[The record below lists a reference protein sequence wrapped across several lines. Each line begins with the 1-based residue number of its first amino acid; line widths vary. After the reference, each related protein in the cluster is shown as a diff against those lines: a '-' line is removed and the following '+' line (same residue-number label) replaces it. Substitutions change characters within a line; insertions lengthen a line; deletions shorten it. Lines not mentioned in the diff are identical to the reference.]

1 MPKCQHPNGIIIKPD
16 GVNELDPCVYE
27 DIEVYKNVTVTIS
40 RCMNCGNIEISW
52 QRQPETECLHH
63 ENAMENWDKKSII
76 LSPTNIGFTTNG
88 IFTGR
93 IDPLMEAVSLTR
105 EEKAE
110 FDRIYNSLSEEEKKV
125 YGYGTVGK
133 YTTYAK
139 TLDGA
144 FIVLDDYGDKYK
156 EAHPYPGKY
165 IGIAAT
171 KESRG
176 KGITD
181 KLISMA
187 KRDNP
192 NDDLIAIIENDNQAS
207 IRLFTRNG
215 FKLAHKKDG
224 FGWYIFKNKKSTT
237 NEGGFNTMGIAT
249 NRVNSLLEAG
259 MNQTKPKSLSDIYL
273 YSKVSDYETKL
284 IKFIME
290 ADRIDTNS
298 EAFADL
304 LYDIKRRSVNNS
316 LIKVLL
322 SKNIVFGVSNDPL
335 SGAFKVF
342 TAKDIKSKEKNVKVF
357 VDLTGIVTVKN
368 GVYSCPIQKVDH
380 IVSHLVSAACQRIYH
395 GAPDKF
401 INNTTIISCGSEI
414 FAKMVNYVIDFLY
427 KVNTIPVNKQK
438 LEYMS
443 SMYYQLCILN
453 KEYSER
459 IRAIAIKQARISE
472 KEADLIDIHTPKE
485 AYDNINE
492 FIQAVAKVLHL
503 DKLTLEIFLNKWIF
517 LYGVG
522 TQFATEIFYA
532 FSSMITNAYVGA
544 YINNQK
550 TIEKVIGQDLVEF
563 TTKILEIESGVLDG

>member
-1 MPKCQHPNGIIIKPD
+1 MPKCQHPNGITIKPD

-27 DIEVYKNVTVTIS
+27 DVEVYKNVTVTVS

-63 ENAMENWDKKSII
+63 ENSIENWDKKSIV
-76 LSPTNIGFTTNG
+76 LSP
-88 IFTGR
+88 
-93 IDPLMEAVSLTR
+93 
-105 EEKAE
+105 
-110 FDRIYNSLSEEEKKV
+110 
-125 YGYGTVGK
+125 
-133 YTTYAK
+133 
-139 TLDGA
+139 
-144 FIVLDDYGDKYK
+144 
-156 EAHPYPGKY
+156 
-165 IGIAAT
+165 
-171 KESRG
+171 
-176 KGITD
+176 
-181 KLISMA
+181 
-187 KRDNP
+187 
-192 NDDLIAIIENDNQAS
+192 
-207 IRLFTRNG
+207 
-215 FKLAHKKDG
+215 
-224 FGWYIFKNKKSTT
+224 T
-237 NEGGFNTMGIAT
+237 NEGGFNTMGIST
-249 NRVNSLLEAG
+249 DRINSLLESG
-259 MNQTKPKSLSDIYL
+259 MNQTKPKALSDTYL

-284 IKFIME
+284 IKFVVE

-322 SKNIVFGVSNDPL
+322 SKNIVLGVHSTPL

-342 TAKDIKSKEKNVKVF
+342 TARDIKSKEKNTKVF
-357 VDLTGIVTVKN
+357 IDLTGIVSINDGNYT
-368 GVYSCPIQKVDH
+368 CPIQKVDH
-380 IVSHLVSAACQRIYH
+380 IVSHLISAACQRIYY
-395 GAPDKF
+395 GVPDKF

-414 FAKMVNYVIDFLY
+414 FAKLVNYVIDYLY

-443 SMYYQLCILN
+443 SMYYQICILN
-453 KEYSER
+453 KDFSER
-459 IRAIAIKQARISE
+459 IRSIAIKQARISE

-492 FIQAVAKVLHL
+492 FIQAIAKVLHL
-503 DKLTLEIFLNKWIF
+503 NKLTLDIFLNKWIF
-517 LYGVG
+517 LYGTG
-522 TQFATEIFYA
+522 TQFATETFYA